1 VPARVHD
8 RDAVEGEGAFGGV
21 DPLEGGVAFGVTEG
35 GEEAVGGVVGVAEV
49 SEEIGCSADILCS
62 KTG

>member
-1 VPARVHD
+1 
-8 RDAVEGEGAFGGV
+8 VEGEGAFGGV